1 MAGHCCYVVILVDE
15 EIVVVVSGE
24 SVNEFDEHFLWRRAR
39 LELLLVVVL
48 MVFCQPIMPNG
59 HFRTVFVSD
68 FSHVGSVVEMRR
80 IRGAVAVPGWGWPLW
95 WGLGLSLAMG
105 GCLSADR

>member
-24 SVNEFDEHFLWRRAR
+24 SVSEFYEHFLWRRAR
-39 LELLLVVVL
+39 LELLFVVVL
-48 MVFCQPIMPNG
+48 MVLCQPVMPNSR
-59 HFRTVFVSD
+59 FRTVFVAD
-68 FSHVGSVVEMRR
+68 FAHVCSVGEMGR

-95 WGLGLSLAMG
+95 WGPWVVVGHGWLSFV
-105 GCLSADR
+105 